1 MMRTG
6 GVGRVTRWRQL
17 LASERDA
24 AALYARLA
32 EIETGERRKIFEELA
47 DVERTHA
54 AHWEGKL
61 RGAGAAVPEPGQP
74 SPRTRLLATAA
85 RPLSPGPR
93 PPLIVRAEPTVAGI
107 PAP

>member
-1 MMRTG
+1 MTASG
-6 GVGRVTRWRQL
+6 GAGRVKRWRQL

-54 AHWEGKL
+54 AYWEGKL
-61 RGAGAAVPEPGQP
+61 RGAGAAVPEPGRP
-74 SPRTRLLATAA
+74 SLRTRLLATAA
-85 RPLSPGPR
+85 RPPSPGAVPPR
-93 PPLIVRAEPTVAGI
+93 LARAERPH
-107 PAP
+107 PAHYH